1 MPATAGAWVTV
12 AAGAD
17 ITFISPAREGD
28 VLVATAAERTSY
40 SRSGIYDVT
49 VRRGDVI
56 AEFRGRS
63 RSAG

>member
-1 MPATAGAWVTV
+1 M
-12 AAGAD
+12 
-17 ITFISPAREGD
+17 
-28 VLVATAAERTSY
+28 LVATAAERTSY